1 MRYHIYIITNSKNAK
16 QYVGI
21 TKSLKN
27 RWKQHQST
35 NGSSPLLHASIK
47 KHGVEN
53 FVFTHIA
60 TAFDLGCAQSIEQML
75 IAEHNTK
82 VPHGYNLTDGGEGVR
97 GLLLSEETKKVL
109 SEKSKKMWQN
119 EDHLARQTTL
129 RTSEEYRKS
138 QSEKAKA
145 AWSNPDLLSKLKKPK
160 NHGDKIRAIRTGVK
174 QSEETVAKRVSK
186 IVGKKRSEET
196 KLKMSAANKAAWAIR
211 KAKMLAAEGATND

>member
-1 MRYHIYIITNSKNAK
+1 MRYHIYIVTNSVNAK

-35 NGSSPLLHASIK
+35 NGSSPFLHAAIK
-47 KHGVEN
+47 KYGVEK
-53 FVFTHIA
+53 FVFTHVA
-60 TAFDLGCAQSIEQML
+60 TAFDLECAQSIEQML
-75 IAEHNTK
+75 IIEHNTK
-82 VPHGYNLTDGGEGVR
+82 APFGYNLTDGGEGVR

-109 SEKSKKMWQN
+109 SEKSKRLWESQGHIAKQM
-119 EDHLARQTTL
+119 AL
-129 RTSEEYRKS
+129 RTSEEYRRG

-174 QSEETVAKRVSK
+174 QSEETIAKRVSK
-186 IVGKKRSEET
+186 IVGKKRSKET
-196 KLKMSAANKAAWAIR
+196 KLKMSAANKAAWVIR
-211 KAKMLAAEGATND
+211 KAKMLAAQGATND